1 MSIELKERLVEVWRV
16 VRWFCFSVLAAAAIG
31 CHADAESE
39 SPSSSRWW
47 YFEDAP
53 PSDGMP
59 YRTAMLSALE
69 GWNGEGSQA
78 TSLTVFNELYE
89 NGGLVIQVAMTGK
102 ASRPRCP
109 MQGCYLYARRPGGD
123 WQTLRAVPADDSRNY
138 LDVLNPWSLLW
149 LFDGAEDLEIE
160 VPVQPSGNC
169 VYTLPAAGYRWD
181 LHQPGGEASLNGDG
195 TPRERVSLTEEDEQ
209 ALDGPP
215 SDGTPWPR
223 CTALSS

>member
-1 MSIELKERLVEVWRV
+1 MSIELKERIVDVWRV
-16 VRWFCFSVLAAAAIG
+16 VRWLGFSVLAVAALG

-39 SPSSSRWW
+39 TPPPSRWW
-47 YFEDAP
+47 YVEDAP

-59 YRTAMLSALE
+59 YRTAMLMALE

-78 TSLTVFNELYE
+78 TSLTVFNQLYE
-89 NGGLVIQVAMTGK
+89 NGGLLIQVGMTGK
-102 ASRPRCP
+102 ASRPRCS
-109 MQGCYLYARRPGGD
+109 MQGCYLYARRSGGD
-123 WQTLRAVPADDSRNY
+123 WQALRAVPTDESRNY

-160 VPVQPSGNC
+160 VPVQPEGTC

-209 ALDGPP
+209 ELNGPP
-215 SDGTPWPR
+215 REGTPWPR
-223 CTALSS
+223 CTSE

>member
-1 MSIELKERLVEVWRV
+1 MSIELNGDRFDVWRY
-16 VRWFCFSVLAAAAIG
+16 VRVFSVSVLAAAIIG
-31 CHADAESE
+31 CHTDAESE
-39 SPSSSRWW
+39 SPPPSRWW

-109 MQGCYLYARRPGGD
+109 MQGCYLYARRSGGD
-123 WQTLRAVPADDSRNY
+123 WQTLRAVPADDSR
-138 LDVLNPWSLLW
+138 
-149 LFDGAEDLEIE
+149 
-160 VPVQPSGNC
+160 
-169 VYTLPAAGYRWD
+169 
-181 LHQPGGEASLNGDG
+181 ASLTARKIWRSRSPFSPQARASTPFRLRAIAG
-195 TPRERVSLTEEDEQ
+195 TCISPVAKLPLTVMARHVS
-209 ALDGPP
+209 GCP
-215 SDGTPWPR
+215 
-223 CTALSS
+223 

>member
-1 MSIELKERLVEVWRV
+1 MSFSNPIRWATVWRTG
-16 VRWFCFSVLAAAAIG
+16 RNIAAGALLASAVG
-31 CHADAESE
+31 CQPEAEDDRSE
-39 SPSSSRWW
+39 NSRWW

-59 YRTAMLSALE
+59 YRTAMLMALE

-78 TSLTVFNELYE
+78 TSLTVFNQLYE
-89 NGGLVIQVAMTGK
+89 NGGLVIQVGMTGK

-123 WQTLRAVPADDSRNY
+123 WQTLRAVPADDSRDY

-160 VPVQPSGNC
+160 VPVQPAGKC

-195 TPRERVSLTEEDEQ
+195 TPRERVSLTEEDQQE
-209 ALDGPP
+209 LDGPP
-215 SDGTPWPR
+215 REGTLWPR
-223 CTALSS
+223 CTAKDQ